1 MLIDAW
7 LWNEVINEKLIPCV
21 DKEFCW
27 WNTTLY
33 IHVDNTKKLKFV
45 RRKFNLE
52 NCSLCLKI
60 AVKKRKVAQSY
71 WSHKRISIIKE
82 NKLSFELTNIIQK
95 KKKKERVYQLS
106 FRSTF
111 YAFKFEEA
119 WKRKI
124 KIIYKWYVSVQIS
137 NILPPTKIAIIFVVI
152 WWNVIFHSLVS
163 LSPSNWTNV
172 GTFWY
177 LCKSLCWFFYFAILL
192 FFFFFLLH
200 FSSLPKSDP
209 KLTNNVASF
218 AISLRKK
225 YIHLKKLVT

>member
-1 MLIDAW
+1 M
-7 LWNEVINEKLIPCV
+7 IPCI

-60 AVKKRKVAQSY
+60 EAEKKSSTKLLKSQKNFD
-71 WSHKRISIIKE
+71 HKKKS
-82 NKLSFELTNIIQK
+82 KLSFELTNITQK
-95 KKKKERVYQLS
+95 KREKRVYQLS
-106 FRSTF
+106 FRSSF

-137 NILPPTKIAIIFVVI
+137 YILPPTKIAIIFVVI
-152 WWNVIFHSLVS
+152 WWNVVFLSVSFSLYS
-163 LSPSNWTNV
+163 SNWTNV

-177 LCKSLCWFFYFAILL
+177 LCNSLCWFFYFAILSS
-192 FFFFFLLH
+192 FFFFLL
-200 FSSLPKSDP
+200 SLLVAAKKRPKVNQQCCVVLP
-209 KLTNNVASF
+209 
-218 AISLRKK
+218 SLFRKSTF
-225 YIHLKKLVT
+225 I